1 MFGGQLR
8 RLWTGA
14 LPLEQAFW
22 SYAVLGGIA
31 VNAVTSLGSLIL
43 FASDQAV
50 AALVVGYG
58 LSLPYN
64 LAAIVGVWRSAARR
78 APDQSES
85 ERRRADIYRA
95 VTLVGLILL
104 SVT

>member
-1 MFGGQLR
+1 MTGGQLR

-43 FASDQAV
+43 FASDQPV

-64 LAAIVGVWRSAARR
+64 VMAVVGGLRSAARS
-78 APDQSES
+78 APGQSES

-95 VTLVGLILL
+95 VTLVGMVLL

>member
-1 MFGGQLR
+1 MTGGQLR

-31 VNAVTSLGSLIL
+31 VNAVTSLAFLIL
-43 FASDQAV
+43 FASDQPV

-64 LAAIVGVWRSAARR
+64 LAAIVGVWRSAERARDN
-78 APDQSES
+78 PQ
-85 ERRRADIYRA
+85 RADLYRA
-95 VTLVGLILL
+95 LTIIGMVLL

>member
-1 MFGGQLR
+1 MMAGLR
-8 RLWTGA
+8 RLWSGA

-31 VNAVTSLGSLIL
+31 VNAVTSLVSLIL
-43 FASDQAV
+43 FAADQIFV
-50 AALVVGYG
+50 ALLVGYG

-64 LAAIVGVWRSAARR
+64 LGVVVGVWRSAARV
-78 APDQSES
+78 APEQSAS
-85 ERRRADIYRA
+85 DRRRADLYRA
-95 VTLVGLILL
+95 VTLVGMVLL

>member
-43 FASDQAV
+43 FASDQ
-50 AALVVGYG
+50 
-58 LSLPYN
+58 
-64 LAAIVGVWRSAARR
+64 
-78 APDQSES
+78 
-85 ERRRADIYRA
+85 DIYRA

>member
-1 MFGGQLR
+1 MIGWLR

-22 SYAVLGGIA
+22 TYAVIGGIA

-43 FASDQAV
+43 FASDRI
-50 AALVVGYG
+50 LVGLLVGYG
-58 LSLPYN
+58 LSVPYN
-64 LAAIVGVWRSAARR
+64 LLVIIGVWRSAMREGK
-78 APDQSES
+78 PSK
-85 ERRRADIYRA
+85 RADIYRA
-95 VTLVGLILL
+95 ATLVGMVLL